1 MVFRGSRRIAGLLLL
16 AASLVAHAAAQT
28 PASSLATAGARV
40 PGADPATLKR
50 IVGEIEA
57 LQDGVIRTG
66 EVTGLAMVIVRNGS
80 VVSRRGVGLA
90 DTSANTPVTTKTVF
104 RLASLS
110 KSFAATLA
118 AMLVEQGY
126 LEWDDRVVDLV
137 PAIELSDSRET
148 SKLTVEALLS
158 HRVGITH
165 NAHDLLLER
174 DQPYPMLVYK
184 LRELPLVCSVG
195 DCYAYQNIAY
205 SLIGDVTFAVTGD
218 FFYHQVERQI
228 FHPLG
233 MTSATYGRDALEAS
247 GDFARPHV
255 RSGKRWIPV
264 RPKETYYRVPPAAGV
279 NASIEDLALWLN
291 AQLGHRTDVLPGPL
305 LAQLHTP
312 VVDTPGERYGSQW
325 RRERVHKASYARG
338 WRVYDYAGHRM
349 VFHAGAVQ
357 GYRGM
362 MGFFPDHD
370 LGFALLWN
378 CESSVPAGLVPTFLD
393 RYLGL
398 PPRDWLQLR
407 RFAAARKAPAKR
419 AR

>member
-1 MVFRGSRRIAGLLLL
+1 MAFCRFRSVTGFVLL
-16 AASLVAHAAAQT
+16 AATLVANAATQA
-28 PASSLATAGARV
+28 PAPTRATIAARA
-40 PGADPATLKR
+40 PGSDPAALKR
-50 IVGEIEA
+50 IVAEIES
-57 LQDGVIRTG
+57 LQDGVMRTG
-66 EVTGLAMVIVRNGS
+66 QVTGLAMVVVKDGV
-80 VVSRRGVGLA
+80 VVSRRGLGVA
-90 DTSANTPVTTKTVF
+90 DTKANTPVTTKTVF

-118 AMLVEQGY
+118 ALLVEQGF
-126 LEWDDRVVDLV
+126 LDWDDRVADLV
-137 PAIELSDSRET
+137 PAIELSDTRET
-148 SKLTVEALLS
+148 QKLTVEALLS
-158 HRVGITH
+158 HRVGISH

-184 LRELPLVCSVG
+184 LRELPLICSVG

-233 MTSATYGRDALEAS
+233 MATATYGRDALEAS
-247 GDFARPHV
+247 GDYAKPHV

-264 RPKETYYRVPPAAGV
+264 RPKESYYRVPPAAGV
-279 NASIEDLALWLN
+279 NASIEDLTLWLN

-312 VVDTPGERYGSQW
+312 AVTTPGERYGSPW
-325 RRERVHKASYARG
+325 RRERVHEASYARG
-338 WRVYDYAGHRM
+338 WRIYDYAGHRM

-357 GYRGM
+357 GYRAM
-362 MGFFPDHD
+362 MGFFPDED
-370 LGFALLWN
+370 FGFAMLWN
-378 CESSVPAGLVPTFLD
+378 CESSVPAGLAPTLVD
-393 RYLGL
+393 RYFGL

-407 RFAAARKAPAKR
+407 RFAATRRAAAPR
-419 AR
+419 R